1 MSGIMICCKDMDKN
15 KLGLILED
23 YVNVQ
28 ILVCS
33 ELDVLVYDVYY
44 IDYFK
49 LYNLV
54 FRKLSMLDGLYLNER
69 GYEVIMYEFI
79 KNYYQFYGQKRRKIW
94 IIN

>member
-1 MSGIMICCKDMDKN
+1 M
-15 KLGLILED
+15 
-23 YVNVQ
+23 
-28 ILVCS
+28 VCS

-79 KNYYQFYGQKRRKIW
+79 KNYY
-94 IIN
+94 